1 MSIWDFDAPLVVN
14 HAFNAASRG
23 KLSALKDEVA
33 KSGIDCIGN
42 SYSLFITTI

>member
-1 MSIWDFDAPLVVN
+1 MSIWDFDTPVIVN

-23 KLSALKDEVA
+23 KLSGLKDEVS